1 MTTYFNV
8 GKIVNTHGIKGE
20 VKIVRITDF
29 DERFTPGNRLF
40 LFKKGSNEPE
50 IVTIKS
56 HRQHKG
62 FDMVLFEEYNNIND
76 VEPLKESLLKITEA
90 YQTPLEEDAYYYH
103 EILGCEVKTTD
114 GRMLGEIKEI
124 LSPGANDVWVVKQT
138 GKKDLLIPYIED
150 VVTDVDINNKQVTIE
165 PMEGLLP
172 DED

>member
-20 VKIVRITDF
+20 VKVVRITDF
-29 DERFTPGNRLF
+29 DDRFTPGQRLF

-62 FDMVLFEEYNNIND
+62 FDMILFEEYSNIND
-76 VEPLKESLLKITEA
+76 VEPFKEGMLKITEA
-90 YQTPLEEDAYYYH
+90 YQAPLEANAYYYH
-103 EILGCEVKTTD
+103 EILGCEVVTTD
-114 GRMLGEIKEI
+114 GRVLGEIKEI
-124 LSPGANDVWVVKQT
+124 LSPGANDVWVVKQK
-138 GKKDLLIPYIED
+138 GKKDVLIPYIED
-150 VVTDVDINNKQVTIE
+150 IVKTVDIDKKHVTIE
-165 PMEGLLP
+165 PMEGLLL